1 MECQS
6 LGLFCQP
13 LSILQMGKEAGAED
27 RVCPGPAS
35 QRALPLCRLS
45 IIKAQLKSHPLQKPS
60 LTNNDETTLCPNI
73 LYTLVSFATF
83 CQYLLS
89 APPSPAAHCLPDTL
103 LVTTVAER
111 DQAPALVLCTV

>member
-1 MECQS
+1 MEDCEDAKAVECLS

-13 LSILQMGKEAGAED
+13 LPILQMGKEAGAED

-60 LTNNDETTLCPNI
+60 LTNNDEPTLCPIIFFTHLSHLLHSANI
-73 LYTLVSFATF
+73 Y
-83 CQYLLS
+83 
-89 APPSPAAHCLPDTL
+89 
-103 LVTTVAER
+103 
-111 DQAPALVLCTV
+111 